1 VTAEVPDRFAAAR
14 AVADAVLY
22 EGYVLYP
29 YRASSRKNQVRW
41 QFGVLVP
48 EGYHHDDPS
57 ERWQT
62 RTEVLVAAGP
72 TSVLRIRVRGLHLQ
86 HRTVE
91 AATTGG
97 GFAPTDAVDV
107 DGVTH
112 VEWDEGVDAVIELP
126 PLLISDLELGG
137 YEQPFRLPEAST
149 EEHLYDADGTL
160 RGRLVR
166 RREAVNGTVTVA
178 VAGVGGSD
186 AGVGGGGYSKVVVAV
201 ANATGWP
208 PAIVVSKAALAGIHE
223 QNRVVGAEAP
233 VASARDVALARSYIA
248 VHTML
253 AVDGGRFVSLLDPPA
268 PAAQAAAAC
277 HSDGSYPVLIGGDDV
292 VLSSPIILYD
302 HPEVAP
308 ESPGDL
314 YDSTEIDEILALRIM
329 TLTDEEKA
337 EARGTDARA
346 AAVIDRCD
354 DMPPEIWERLHGAL
368 RAVEPSGS
376 GGLDPPAPEQTAEE
390 MVAAAAAP
398 WWDPGADAAVDPNTD
413 HVVIAG
419 TDVRR
424 GTPVVLRPT
433 RRADAQDLFLKDRPA
448 TVAGVFRDVDDNEY
462 VAVTLDD
469 DPMAAELEWQGRYF
483 YFYPDELEP
492 QPQVRTT
499 TSGTPA

>member
-1 VTAEVPDRFAAAR
+1 VTAEVSDRFAAAR
-14 AVADAVLY
+14 SVADAVLY

-48 EGYHHDDPS
+48 EGYYRVDPS
-57 ERWQT
+57 ERWQA
-62 RTEVLVAAGP
+62 RTEALLAASSA
-72 TSVLRIRVRGLHLQ
+72 SVLRIRVRGLHLQ
-86 HRTVE
+86 HRGVE
-91 AATTGG
+91 AVVAGG
-97 GFAPTDAVDV
+97 GFAPIDALDV
-107 DGVTH
+107 NGVTH
-112 VEWDEGVDAVIELP
+112 VEWDEGVDAVVELP
-126 PLLISDLELGG
+126 PLVVSDLEVGG
-137 YEQPFRLPEAST
+137 YQQTFELEPAET
-149 EEHLYDADGTL
+149 EEHLYDRDGA
-160 RGRLVR
+160 RAGRLVR
-166 RREAVNGTVTVA
+166 RRQPVNGTVTVA
-178 VAGVGGSD
+178 VEGSGS
-186 AGVGGGGYSKVVVAV
+186 AGYSKVAV
-201 ANATGWP
+201 TVSNATAWSA
-208 PAIVVSKAALAGIHE
+208 PAAG
-223 QNRVVGAEAP
+223 G
-233 VASARDVALARSYIA
+233 RDEALARSYIA

-268 PAAQAAAAC
+268 PAVEAAAGC
-277 HSDGSYPVLIGGDDV
+277 RSDGTYPVLVGGDDV

-354 DMPPEIWERLHGAL
+354 DMPSEIWERLHGAL

-376 GGLDPPAPEQTAEE
+376 GRFEAPDPEQTAEE
-390 MVAAAAAP
+390 LVAAAAVP
-398 WWDPGADAAVDPNTD
+398 WWDPGADASVDPSTD

-424 GTPVVLRPT
+424 GASVILRPT
-433 RRADAQDLFLKDRPA
+433 RRADAQDLFLKDRTA

-469 DPMAAELEWQGRYF
+469 DAMAAELEWQGRYF

-492 QPQVRTT
+492 QPRQE
-499 TSGTPA
+499 SPA